1 MRSAYKT
8 ILLALLFGSL
18 LLSPAHAAAQDEYFT
33 IIAGSY
39 RSLANAE
46 YDYKALKQ
54 SMINDLLGTLRIEKN
69 GQYFTVRLGKFSQKS
84 LAYPALL
91 EVRQKFKDA
100 RLLSAYFKP
109 ERFIKILSKT
119 ANISLSAQ
127 AVVSENHEKTEQ
139 GAGDVGINS
148 SSVQK
153 KVLTKVQQIDGPT
166 LKIDPYSKTTVIAGD
181 LLDELQ
187 NKEFYTLQT
196 GSFTTREQAWQEFDR
211 LRHKK
216 NIPLAWLRLEKIQDF
231 YTVRLGKFGDKNSA
245 LGLWQSLRKQMPV
258 KLLQAYIKPARI
270 IKIWG
275 ARSEITP
282 ADSSSAKPTSAEVV
296 DHTVIDA
303 TESAVSPPPKVKLLV
318 SRKHKVKII
327 GRISELAQTIEQ
339 SNGGEEFFTV
349 QAASF
354 TDPKLAVLAY
364 KRLRKSFSMEQLPD
378 LRIEVVHGYHTVR
391 MGKCANRQEA
401 VDLAAAIKNA
411 YPHLVI
417 LQAYIIDSRIVKE
430 DWGDNKEGGQKVQ
443 KIVTKLADVA
453 PDSVQTAG
461 TAEPLDSSSYS
472 ESDLEDNAAPDNGV
486 EAKPAAVLPIIAKN
500 KTVELPPSQGQEQK
514 AIPVEPETV
523 KNIKSEKMIVAK
535 ATSDVKN
542 ANNDVLKGVFDDE
555 IKKQKFSYEVVK
567 VIENDDQGEK
577 IKMPSALFFDR
588 QRDEIYVINGVNNR
602 IIVYG
607 SDFFPQNS
615 LGKGRGID
623 SPMGGYIAPGG
634 RIYIT
639 QAGVSGSAPR
649 LTILNNAYMPVKE
662 IMMTDMPDNDGFIPQ
677 KITLAN
683 DRIYITGLHS
693 KKILILKSSGAF
705 EKWFQVA
712 IDKRGEY
719 AFTDMNGPRETTYI
733 RDAKADLLGNLF
745 FLSEETS
752 KIYVFNYKENF
763 LFSFGIKG
771 GAEGKMSRPRSL
783 AIDEKRHC
791 FYVVD
796 YMRHTVLI
804 YDFNGKFR
812 YEFGGRGWG
821 AEWFNYPADIELGAQ
836 GQVIVADF
844 FNQQVKVVAT
854 HWQDSFPI
862 RDPKLWQLVDEDK
875 P

>member
-1 MRSAYKT
+1 M
-8 ILLALLFGSL
+8 ALIFGSL
-18 LLSPAHAAAQDEYFT
+18 LHSPAHAVAQDEYFT
-33 IIAGSY
+33 IMVGSY
-39 RSLANAE
+39 HSLANAE
-46 YDYKALKQ
+46 FDYKVLKK
-54 SMINDLLGTLRIEKN
+54 SMMNDLPGTLRIEVI
-69 GQYFTVRLGKFSQKS
+69 GQYFTVRLGKFSRKS
-84 LAYPALL
+84 LADAVLL
-91 EVRQKFKDA
+91 EVQQRFKDA
-100 RLLSAYFKP
+100 RVLSAFFKP

-119 ANISLSAQ
+119 ANVSLSAK
-127 AVVSENHEKTEQ
+127 VVVLENLEKTTQ
-139 GAGDVGINS
+139 GSGDVGTNS
-148 SSVQK
+148 SSEK
-153 KVLTKVQQIDGPT
+153 KIAVTKVHQIDGPP
-166 LKIDPYSKTTVIAGD
+166 LKIDPYSETTVIAGD

-196 GSFTTREQAWQEFDR
+196 GSFTTREQAWQEFDK

-216 NIPLAWLRLEKIQDF
+216 NILLAWLRIEKIQDF
-231 YTVRLGKFGDKNSA
+231 YTVRLGKFGDKNLA
-245 LGLWQSLRKQMPV
+245 QGLWQSLQHQMPV
-258 KLLQAYIKPARI
+258 KLLQAYIKPTRI

-275 ARSEITP
+275 TGSGIP
-282 ADSSSAKPTSAEVV
+282 ANSSAKPTSAEG
-296 DHTVIDA
+296 TEPTIIDV
-303 TESAVSPPPKVKLLV
+303 TESGVSPPQKVKLLV
-318 SRKHKVKII
+318 SRKHKVRII
-327 GRISELAQTIEQ
+327 DHISELTQTIEQ
-339 SNGGEEFFTV
+339 SNGREEFYTV

-354 TDPKLAVLAY
+354 TDPKLAVLEY
-364 KRLRKSFSMEQLPD
+364 KRLRKSFSMEQLPE
-378 LRIEVVHGYHTVR
+378 LRIEVVHGYHTIR
-391 MGKCANRQEA
+391 MGKCTDRQEA
-401 VDLAAAIKNA
+401 VDLAAVIKNA
-411 YPHLVI
+411 YPHRVI
-417 LQAYIIDSRIVKE
+417 LQAYVIDSRIVKE
-430 DWGDNKEGGQKVQ
+430 DWGDNEEGSQKEQ
-443 KIVTKLADVA
+443 KIGTRLGNVA
-453 PDSVQTAG
+453 SCNTQTAG
-461 TAEPLDSSSYS
+461 KTAPKAASSYS
-472 ESDLEDNAAPDNGV
+472 ESDLDDNAAPDNDV
-486 EAKPAAVLPIIAKN
+486 EAEPEAVLPIIARK
-500 KTVELPPSQGQEQK
+500 KTFELSPSQGQEQMV
-514 AIPVEPETV
+514 IPVESETV
-523 KNIKSEKMIVAK
+523 KNIKPEKTVVSK
-535 ATSDVKN
+535 ATSNVKN

-555 IKKQKFSYEVVK
+555 IKNKKFSYEVVK

-577 IKMPSALFFDR
+577 IKMPSSLFFDR

-623 SPMGGYIAPGG
+623 SPMGGYIAPDG

-662 IMMTDMPDNDGFIPQ
+662 ILMADMPDNEGFIPQ

-705 EKWFQVA
+705 EEWFQVA

-733 RDAKADLLGNLF
+733 RDAKSDLLGNLF

-763 LFSFGIKG
+763 LFSFGVKG

-804 YDFNGKFR
+804 YDFQGKFR

-836 GQVIVADF
+836 DQVIVADF
-844 FNQQVKVVAT
+844 FNQQVKVVTT
-854 HWQDSFPI
+854 HWQDSFPV
-862 RDPKLWQLVDEDK
+862 RDQKLWQLVDEDK